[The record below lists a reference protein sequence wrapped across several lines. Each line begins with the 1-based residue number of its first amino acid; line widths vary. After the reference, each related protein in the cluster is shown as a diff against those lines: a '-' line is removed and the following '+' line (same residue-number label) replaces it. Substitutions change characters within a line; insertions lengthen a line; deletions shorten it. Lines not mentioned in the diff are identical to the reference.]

1 MDENFR
7 RQLEENGVEVE
18 STINRFM
25 GNEAMYLKFLGK
37 FIDDQNCAGIGKN
50 MEAQNYEEAYKFAH
64 TLKGVAANLGL
75 ATLQNTVSR
84 LVDEL
89 SGKKNEEVNVEQANE
104 EWQRV
109 KKAYEQIYEIISN
122 NR

>member
-1 MDENFR
+1 MDEKFR

-18 STINRFM
+18 NTIKRFM

-37 FIDDQNCAGIGKN
+37 FVDDQNCAGIGKN
-50 MEAQNYEEAYKFAH
+50 MEEQNYEEAYKFAH

-75 ATLQNTVSR
+75 APLQNTVSR

-89 SGKKNEEVNVEQANE
+89 RGKKNEEVNVEQANE
-104 EWQRV
+104 EWQKV